1 MPSNNLEVTA
11 FLYYDDSPLY
21 GKALIFGTDS
31 KQVEDI
37 ADEYQAEKLSEIEQ
51 AQDIYTECQLVPVT
65 DLATFTSHFNEVD
78 EVIDV
83 DADY

>member
-1 MPSNNLEVTA
+1 MPNNNLEVTA
-11 FLYYDDSPLY
+11 FLYYDDSPTS
-21 GKALIFGTDS
+21 GTALIFGTDS

-51 AQDIYTECQLVPVT
+51 AQYLYSECRLVPIT
-65 DLATFTSHFNEVD
+65 DFVTFTLHTNGVD

>member
-11 FLYYDDSPLY
+11 FFYYDDSPTY
-21 GKALIFGTDS
+21 GTALIFGMDT
-31 KQVEDI
+31 KLVEDI
-37 ADEYQAEKLSEIEQ
+37 ADEYHAERLSEIEE
-51 AQDIYTECQLVPVT
+51 AQSIYSECRLIPIT
-65 DLATFTSHFNEVD
+65 NLATFNLHINEVD